1 MTRQRILFIIN
12 PISGVFKKEG
22 IPEKIAKYLDY
33 VKYDF
38 TIKYTQ
44 YAGHATELASEAA
57 KEGYSVVVAVG
68 GDGSI
73 NEVARGIMGTE
84 VVLGVIPFG
93 SGNGMAGHLKIP
105 VRNAKKAIEVLNTG
119 KVTKI
124 DAVKTNYGYFYS
136 VGGFGFDAHAARRFR
151 SQTMRGFFS
160 YFLASVREVFYHY
173 KPEPAKIKIDD
184 IELERDTYLF
194 TAFNSSQFGYKMG
207 VFPATSMHDGVL
219 DVIVV
224 RSFPLERL
232 FKIFVA
238 MMLKRPDLVPE
249 AESFRAK
256 KIKIYGS
263 PKRVYQFDGDH
274 FLFHG
279 DLEMEIEPN
288 ALNII
293 VAKDLDAY

>member
-1 MTRQRILFIIN
+1 MSRQRILFIIN
-12 PISGVFKKEG
+12 PISGVYKKEG

-38 TIKYTQ
+38 TIRYTQ
-44 YAGHATELASEAA
+44 YAGHATEIATQAV
-57 KEGYSVVVAVG
+57 KDGYSVVVAVG

-73 NEVARGIMGTE
+73 NEVARGLLGTE
-84 VVLGVIPFG
+84 VALGVIPYG
-93 SGNGMAGHLKIP
+93 SGNGMAGHLKLP

-124 DAVKTNYGYFYS
+124 DAIKTNHHHFFS

-151 SQTMRGFFS
+151 SQVMRGFFS

-173 KPEPAKIKIDD
+173 KPEPARMKIDD
-184 IELERDTYLF
+184 IEIERDTYLF
-194 TAFNSSQFGYKMG
+194 TAFNSSQFGYRLG
-207 VFPATSMHDGVL
+207 VFPTTSMHDGMM

-224 RSFPLERL
+224 RSFPLTRL
-232 FKIFVA
+232 VKIFIA
-238 MMLKRPDLVPE
+238 MLMKRPDLVPE

-256 KIKIYGS
+256 KITIYAS

-274 FLFHG
+274 FIFHE
-279 DLEMEIEPN
+279 DLEMEIEPL

-293 VAKDLDAY
+293 VDKDLDAY

>member
-1 MTRQRILFIIN
+1 MSRQRILFIIN

-44 YAGHATELASEAA
+44 YAGHATEIATEAV
-57 KEGYSVVVAVG
+57 KEGYTVVVAVG

-73 NEVARGIMGTE
+73 NEVARGLIGTD
-84 VVLGVIPFG
+84 VALGVIPFG
-93 SGNGMAGHLKIP
+93 SGNGMAGHLKLPI
-105 VRNAKKAIEVLNTG
+105 RNAKKAIEVLNTG

-124 DAVKTNYGYFYS
+124 DAVKTNNGYFFS

-151 SQTMRGFFS
+151 SQVMRGFFS
-160 YFLASVREVFYHY
+160 YMLASIREVFYHF
-173 KPEPAKIKIDD
+173 KPEPAKIQIDD
-184 IELERDTYLF
+184 IEVERETYLF
-194 TAFNSSQFGYKMG
+194 TAFNSSQFGYKLG

-219 DVIVV
+219 DVILV
-224 RSFPLERL
+224 RSFPLKRL
-232 FKIFVA
+232 LTIFVA
-238 MMLKRPDLVPE
+238 MLLKRPDLVPE

-256 KIKIYGS
+256 KIKIYAN

-274 FLFHG
+274 FIFHD
-279 DLEMEIEPN
+279 DLEMEIVPN
-288 ALNII
+288 AINII
-293 VAKDLDAY
+293 VANDLDAY